1 MNSRGRFAA
10 ELLTATPRALAAAAV
25 EHQIAEAQ
33 SSVECFGAD
42 AFARVLEDTEL
53 RLRYLA
59 EAVAVGRP
67 ALFEHH
73 VRWAIEAHLG
83 RDIPSSYLVAN
94 LEALEHACRDQLAPE
109 AFACVEPVLRAGRAR
124 AREGAPPTCTV
135 LSGTAA
141 EIKLARQF
149 LVAVLEGDG
158 DRALELVLAPA
169 RAGTL
174 PPQRLAEA
182 VVGRALEEIGRL
194 WQVGDASIADEHLCS
209 RVAERALAALAALG
223 ARAPRNGLRVAT
235 LSVGGEMHDIGI
247 RLVADAFAAAG
258 WNVLH
263 LGANM
268 PGEHLMQALRD
279 PGVDLLAVATTLSL
293 HLRNTSRLIELVR
306 LDSEFDH
313 VPILVGGAPFRVA
326 PDLWREIGADGTA
339 STAAEAV
346 ATGTRLVEE
355 RRRRASRS
363 S

>member
-25 EHQIAEAQ
+25 ERQMAEAQ

-42 AFARVLEDTEL
+42 AFTRVLEDTEL

-67 ALFEHH
+67 ALFDDH

-83 RDIPSSYLVAN
+83 RDIPTSYLQEN
-94 LEALEHACRDQLAPE
+94 LAALEYVCREHLPTD

-124 AREGAPPTCTV
+124 ASEGAPPTSSV
-135 LSGTAA
+135 LSGTAL

-158 DRALELVLAPA
+158 ERALDLVLAPA
-169 RAGTL
+169 RSGAM
-174 PPQRLAEA
+174 PPGRLAEA
-182 VVGRALEEIGRL
+182 VIGRALEEIGRL
-194 WQVGDASIADEHLCS
+194 WQIGDASVADEHLCS
-209 RVAERALAALAALG
+209 RVAERALAALAAIG
-223 ARAPRNGLRVAT
+223 ARSPRTGLRVAT
-235 LSVGGEMHDIGI
+235 LSVGGELHDIGI

-258 WNVLH
+258 WQVLH

-268 PGEHLMQALRD
+268 PGEHLMQAMRD
-279 PGVDLLAVATTLSL
+279 PGIDLLAVATTLSL

-306 LDSEFDH
+306 LDAEFDH
-313 VPILVGGAPFRVA
+313 VPILVGGAPFRIA
-326 PDLWREIGADGTA
+326 PDLWREMGADGTA
-339 STAAEAV
+339 STAEEAV

-355 RRRRASRS
+355 RRNRVLRPS
-363 S
+363 